1 MRMTTEDACK
11 ILDVQATAS
20 FEEVLAA
27 KNTKL
32 VAAGGDENRVVE
44 VETAYDILF
53 MRSMKKRMSGEIEVS
68 TSVRYADVPPAPPRR
83 GAGASSKSNAASSP
97 MSKLSAPKMPAV
109 GGIGIEA
116 PRNQQQAL
124 VTAGIFTGLGT
135 WALAQALLESP
146 DAQMAD
152 TAGLQMAMALGYTA
166 YSLKENKRMDLGKAA
181 GLTVGVLFAGALLGT
196 AVQSWLRVDIVPLGS
211 FSSPGVFVTEVII
224 FLLALAALFL
234 A

>member
-32 VAAGGDENRVVE
+32 MAAGGDENRVVE

-83 GAGASSKSNAASSP
+83 GAGAVSKQDRVAGCACLYELIHMWNARTVRMPICYCACSWPPGLQASKSSAPLSP

-109 GGIGIEA
+109 GAIGIEA

-124 VTAGIFTGLGT
+124 VTAGVFAGLGT
-135 WALAQALLESP
+135 WALAQVCSMRGP
-146 DAQMAD
+146 
-152 TAGLQMAMALGYTA
+152 
-166 YSLKENKRMDLGKAA
+166 
-181 GLTVGVLFAGALLGT
+181 
-196 AVQSWLRVDIVPLGS
+196 
-211 FSSPGVFVTEVII
+211 
-224 FLLALAALFL
+224 
-234 A
+234 